1 MSVGQH
7 ERTGERNRYS
17 YRHRTVLSENVQGRQ
32 RSYYDKVNLEKDF
45 SLYNT
50 PVLDFIQ
57 VTQKKKDASIIALI
71 CGNERYAK
79 GLNEVIAVYFRADHA
94 ILHTGKH

>member
-1 MSVGQH
+1 MSVGQYEH
-7 ERTGERNRYS
+7 TGEQNRYS
-17 YRHRTVLSENVQGRQ
+17 YRHRTVLSENVQGSKELQ
-32 RSYYDKVNLEKDF
+32 DKVNLEKDF

-50 PVLDFIQ
+50 PVMDFIQ

-79 GLNEVIAVYFRADHA
+79 GLKEALQFI
-94 ILHTGKH
+94 